1 MSLQF
6 KVIGLILA
14 VFLGYGALDYAVQR
28 LFILPSFQ
36 TLEREELLKNMDRVV
51 QAIEREAQHLTVSAA
66 DWATWD
72 DTYQYVQ
79 DRNDAYRESNLNIE
93 ALKNGSLGIPGVK

>member
-36 TLEREELLKNMDRVV
+36 TREREEALKNMDRTA
-51 QAIEREAQHLTVSAA
+51 QAIDR
-66 DWATWD
+66 
-72 DTYQYVQ
+72 DT
-79 DRNDAYRESNLNIE
+79 SNSHFGDGPLE
-93 ALKNGSLGIPGVK
+93 